1 MSQTFS
7 VSLSLGFLLI
17 STSSA
22 DLSSP
27 FCLFV
32 SGVSLAF
39 YGTTLAPTV
48 SFVEG
53 GELAAVASE
62 WGSRI

>member
-1 MSQTFS
+1 MPF
-7 VSLSLGFLLI
+7 SLGYLSI

-22 DLSSP
+22 DLSTP
-27 FCLFV
+27 FCLIVF
-32 SGVSLAF
+32 GVSLAF
-39 YGTTLAPTV
+39 YGTTLAPIV

-53 GELAAVASE
+53 GELAAVASV